1 MQDDNM
7 ITKNHDTAE
16 SIGVLEEYFENAC
29 EITPEL
35 STTATLDELKRGVS
49 LKKAIRELQDAENN
63 CDFPKVEEKFCVIE
77 SDTITVVIP
86 ASLAEQIKSGYGNW
100 RDIQKYSVSIY
111 KSKKNK
117 WKIRQIA
124 EDVYQWTLPY
134 DSFLGY
140 MAGVLKQE
148 R

>member
-1 MQDDNM
+1 M
-7 ITKNHDTAE
+7 
-16 SIGVLEEYFENAC
+16 L
-29 EITPEL
+29 
-35 STTATLDELKRGVS
+35 
-49 LKKAIRELQDAENN
+49 ENN

-86 ASLAEQIKSGYGNW
+86 AFLAEQIKAGYGNW

-124 EDVYQWTLPY
+124 EDIYQWTLPY
-134 DSFLGY
+134 DSFLGIY
-140 MAGVLKQE
+140 GRRAETGKVKSRKLRTRQLYTRK
-148 R
+148 